1 MSQIRFTRSVS
12 LSAADVAAHGL
23 TSDRP
28 RNHQN
33 TRGVQLLRAGNVEE
47 AVSVLR
53 PLVMPPG
60 CCWTRPDAPFL
71 FRRNFAT
78 ALLLAGHPSGCT
90 QLLAEMR
97 DEAHPRVQQI
107 RACHRKMGEDT
118 VVTAMGELEDGLDRP
133 RESSSHA
140 RLSSWRIRRRCI
152 VPGHIKRQLN
162 QKHLEYSTLAR
173 VEVFVKQAVAWQL
186 LSLTCESR
194 LRLPPTF

>member
-107 RACHRKMGEDT
+107 RAAIGKWEKTLSLLQWVNWKTGWIDPVNRPVTLDFLAGEFDDDASSP
-118 VVTAMGELEDGLDRP
+118 VTSKDNSTR
-133 RESSSHA
+133 
-140 RLSSWRIRRRCI
+140 
-152 VPGHIKRQLN
+152 
-162 QKHLEYSTLAR
+162 STLSTA
-173 VEVFVKQAVAWQL
+173 L
-186 LSLTCESR
+186 
-194 LRLPPTF
+194 